1 MIHDEKGMLGISGL
15 IILCVLSMLI
25 FYLHDLYR
33 QEEMTTAVL
42 QKSAAARNFTVS
54 EASKLIAL
62 YEQNETLWLN
72 DSNAAE
78 DKYELAD
85 GIMVDMRQEKT
96 NQFSNAVINAYL
108 VHYQGDMY
116 ILIVESTIEDIT
128 NQVCIYLT
136 RKDDEIIVERWER

>member
-42 QKSAAARNFTVS
+42 QKSTAARNLTVS

-72 DSNAAE
+72 DSNATE

>member
-42 QKSAAARNFTVS
+42 QKSTAARNLTVS

>member
-42 QKSAAARNFTVS
+42 QKSAATRNLTIS

>member
-42 QKSAAARNFTVS
+42 QKSAAARNLTVG

-62 YEQNETLWLN
+62 YEQDETLWLN
-72 DSNAAE
+72 DSNVAE

-96 NQFSNAVINAYL
+96 NQFGNAVINAYL

>member
-15 IILCVLSMLI
+15 IVLCVLSMLI

-42 QKSAAARNFTVS
+42 QKSAAARNLTVS

-62 YEQNETLWLN
+62 YEQDETLWLN
-72 DSNAAE
+72 DSNVAE

>member
-1 MIHDEKGMLGISGL
+1 MTKKECSGISGL

-42 QKSAAARNFTVS
+42 QKSTAARNLTVS

>member
-15 IILCVLSMLI
+15 IVLCVLSMLI

-42 QKSAAARNFTVS
+42 QKSTAARNLTVS

>member
-42 QKSAAARNFTVS
+42 QKSAAARNLTVS

-62 YEQNETLWLN
+62 YEQDETLWLN

>member
-42 QKSAAARNFTVS
+42 QKSAATRNLTIS

-96 NQFSNAVINAYL
+96 NQFGNAVINVYL

>member
-1 MIHDEKGMLGISGL
+1 MTKRNARHKRLNCLMRPQYAY
-15 IILCVLSMLI
+15 

-42 QKSAAARNFTVS
+42 QKSTAARNLTVS

>member
-15 IILCVLSMLI
+15 IVLCVLSMLI

-42 QKSAAARNFTVS
+42 QKSAAARNLTVS

-62 YEQNETLWLN
+62 YEQDETLWLN
-72 DSNAAE
+72 DSNVAE

-96 NQFSNAVINAYL
+96 NQFGNAVINVYL

>member
-15 IILCVLSMLI
+15 IVLCILSMLI

>member
-42 QKSAAARNFTVS
+42 QKSTAARNLTVS

-96 NQFSNAVINAYL
+96 NQFGNAVINVYL

>member
-42 QKSAAARNFTVS
+42 QKSTAARNLTVS

-72 DSNAAE
+72 DSHAAE